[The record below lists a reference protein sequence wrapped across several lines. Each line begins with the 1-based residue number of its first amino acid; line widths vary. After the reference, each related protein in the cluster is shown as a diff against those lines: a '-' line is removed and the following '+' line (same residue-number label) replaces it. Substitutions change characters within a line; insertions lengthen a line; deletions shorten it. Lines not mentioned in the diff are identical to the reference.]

1 MEYETY
7 ETYEADDTYETDTA
21 FNNMYTGNSKVN
33 GPTDDL
39 PQQIITINSII
50 KLQDSVKKFAQPK
63 DTYET
68 YETYDTDAANDDD
81 LYAGMNKKKVGGG
94 R

>member
-1 MEYETY
+1 MHSFHKMEYETY

-39 PQQIITINSII
+39 PQ
-50 KLQDSVKKFAQPK
+50 
-63 DTYET
+63 
-68 YETYDTDAANDDD
+68 
-81 LYAGMNKKKVGGG
+81 
-94 R
+94 